1 VLRALL
7 PGLETIAMAG
17 TLPLPST
24 LRARSA
30 ERVSAGSLSI
40 PWYIWCN
47 LLAVASGV
55 VGGVWDIS
63 WHESVGR
70 DTFWTP
76 AHILIQLC
84 GIISGLGCGYLIL
97 STTFRKDSPL
107 RASSVSM
114 WGFRGPLGAF
124 LCAWGAVAMITSA
137 PFDNWWHNAYGL
149 DVKILSPPHIL
160 LALGMTGIRFGTL
173 VLILAELNRAVGE
186 YRVRL
191 ERVLFLS
198 IMFLFG
204 MTVGIMQEDT
214 FRMFMHGAKF
224 YLVVMLVTLIWYAAA
239 SRVSEN
245 RWAATIVA
253 GLYTAMHLFF
263 MWVLQ
268 LVPAEPKLGPVYQKI
283 THLVPPDFP
292 LLIIVPAIV
301 FDLVRRHLSG
311 SNRLKQAAILGAA
324 SLASFFAAQWPFANF
339 LMSPASRNWF
349 FATNNFP
356 YFVPPQSHWGSY
368 AWLPTESSPAQF
380 AFRMFLAL
388 LAAILMTAVGLSWGD
403 WMRRLRR

>member
-1 VLRALL
+1 LL
-7 PGLETIAMAG
+7 AGLDTISMAG

-24 LRARSA
+24 LPARSA
-30 ERVSAGSLSI
+30 ERVSARSLSI

-47 LLAVASGV
+47 LLAVACGV

-84 GIISGLGCGYLIL
+84 GILSGLGCGYLIL
-97 STTFRKDSPL
+97 STTFRKESPL
-107 RASSVSM
+107 RANSVSM

-173 VLILAELNRAVGE
+173 VLVLAEVNRAVGE

-191 ERVLFLS
+191 ERVLLLS
-198 IMFLFG
+198 IMFLLG

-224 YLVVMLVTLIWYAAA
+224 YLVVMSVTLIWYAAA

-301 FDLVRRHLSG
+301 FDVVRRHLTG

-356 YFVPPQSHWGSY
+356 YFVPPQSHWGRY
-368 AWLPTESSPAQF
+368 AWLPTESSSAQF

-388 LAAILMTAVGLSWGD
+388 FAAILMTAVGLSWGN